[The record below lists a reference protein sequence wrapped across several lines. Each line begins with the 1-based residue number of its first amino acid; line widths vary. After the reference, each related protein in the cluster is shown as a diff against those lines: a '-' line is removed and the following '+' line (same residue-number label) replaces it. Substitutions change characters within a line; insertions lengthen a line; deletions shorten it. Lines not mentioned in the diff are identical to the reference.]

1 MVQMLGR
8 TRLALTAVLLVATF
22 VTTCWAEPVG
32 VYLALTAAIVSL
44 VVVDLKAIR
53 SALADRGVRCAL
65 ASFAIFSFTF
75 VLSAKKPDDGL
86 AFVDFLALPVIVP
99 AYALLLGQAS
109 SRNVISVALL
119 ATLGCTVALGVGF
132 RDVELL
138 RMSRAAGGT
147 SPIFFSDMAVLL
159 GYFALLGML
168 VWKSP
173 WRWIFCIGNAFAV
186 GAALYGGTRGAI
198 LAEIAMLAVVIV
210 FIVVWWDRRWTTK
223 VTTAFGIV
231 VIASIFSFAL
241 FDLSRTSS
249 IFVTANEVVETA
261 AGAKGDEVLTEGTVA
276 GQEITG
282 DASTNIRLKFWAAGL
297 QAFLQSP
304 IYGHS
309 WWNRFEAA
317 ISFMPAD
324 IESSISHDKTAH
336 LHNDLI
342 NFAAGG
348 GLMGVFAYL
357 LLMAAPAVS
366 VWFFAAR
373 GALASSS
380 PCRSGAVGHLPRHGP
395 D

>member
-1 MVQMLGR
+1 
-8 TRLALTAVLLVATF
+8 
-22 VTTCWAEPVG
+22 VG
-32 VYLALTAAIVSL
+32 IYLALTAAIVSL
-44 VVVDLKAIR
+44 VVVHPKANR
-53 SALADRGVRCAL
+53 TALADRGVICVL
-65 ASFAIFSFTF
+65 AAFAIFSLAF
-75 VLSAKKPDDGL
+75 VLGAKKPDDGM

-99 AYALLLGQAS
+99 AYALLLGRTP
-109 SRNVISVALL
+109 SRNMISVALL
-119 ATLGCTVALGVGF
+119 ATLGCTVALAVGF

-168 VWKSP
+168 VWKST
-173 WRWIFCIGNAFAV
+173 WRWIFGIGNAFAV

-198 LAEIAMLAVVIV
+198 VAEITMLVVVIV
-210 FIVVWWDRRWTTK
+210 FILVWWDRRWTTRA
-223 VTTAFGIV
+223 TTAAGIV
-231 VIASIFSFAL
+231 AIASMFSFAL
-241 FDLSRTSS
+241 FDLSRTAS

-261 AGAKGDEVLTEGTVA
+261 TGAKGDEVLAKGTVA

-282 DASTNIRLKFWAAGL
+282 DASTNIRLKFWTAGL

-317 ISFMPAD
+317 IPFMPAD
-324 IESSISHDKTAH
+324 IESAISHDKTAH

-342 NFAAGG
+342 SFAAGG

-366 VWFFAAR
+366 VWFSPR
-373 GALASSS
+373 RKPSDCDHRNRRSLA
-380 PCRSGAVGHLPRHGP
+380 
-395 D
+395 